1 MHGSSGGQ
9 KGPLSDPRHGKAR
22 GDVIKGGGGAGRLHQ
37 IGFVVLVVA
46 GALALLV
53 VAGTLLGTDPNS
65 SQTWRYVAYLVLAA
79 IALILLFRMV
89 TRRRS
94 RQSLDETLRSRRRP

>member
-22 GDVIKGGGGAGRLHQ
+22 GEVIKGGGGAGRLQQ

-46 GALALLV
+46 GALAFLV
-53 VAGTLLGTDPNS
+53 LAATLLGTDPNS
-65 SQTWRYVAYLVLAA
+65 SQTWRYVAYGVLAA
-79 IALILLFRMV
+79 VALILLFRMV
-89 TRRRS
+89 GRRRG
-94 RQSLDETLRSRRRP
+94 RKSLDDTLRSRRRP